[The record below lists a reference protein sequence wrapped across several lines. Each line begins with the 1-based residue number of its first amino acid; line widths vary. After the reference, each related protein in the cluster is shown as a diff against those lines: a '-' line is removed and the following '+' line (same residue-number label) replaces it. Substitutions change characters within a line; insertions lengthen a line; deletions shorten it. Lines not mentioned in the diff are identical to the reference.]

1 MVTIVEDFLAPL
13 TRLLRADSNLLGLAS
28 TIPADGFN
36 PVLGPPLQVINQVG
50 ELEPYT
56 GPSNLWIFRDFA
68 SDGSPSAPVEG
79 SGSCAITL
87 SHGTPWNQ
95 KSMGKGVEFPTVD
108 IYYHCDVTRDDM
120 IGAPVKYDARDKCLT
135 LHKYVTKILHMR
147 ARGRD
152 GYTLWGARE
161 DGSNGLKVVT
171 SYESMGLTI
180 KPVRDGDGMV
190 LGQASFD
197 LQILL

>member
-13 TRLLRADSNLLGLAS
+13 TRLLGANSALVGLAS
-28 TIPADGFN
+28 TIPEDGFN
-36 PVLGPPLQVINQVG
+36 PVLGPPLQVLNSVG
-50 ELEPYT
+50 ELEPYA
-56 GPSNLWIFRDFA
+56 GPSNLWIFRNFA
-68 SDGSPSAPVEG
+68 ADGSPPAHVEG
-79 SGSCAITL
+79 SGSCSITL
-87 SHGTPWNQ
+87 SQGTPWNQ
-95 KSMGKGVEFPTVD
+95 KSMGSSVEFPTVD
-108 IYYHCDVTRDDM
+108 VFYHCDVTRDPE

-135 LHKYVTKILHMR
+135 LHKYVTRVLHMK

-152 GYTLWGARE
+152 GFTIWGARE

-171 SYESMGLTI
+171 SYESMGLSI
-180 KPVRDGDGMV
+180 KPVLDGDGMV